1 MFLYFPLE
9 KQRGHNVVAVDQEGS
24 VIDAKGFDTWEDSSS
39 GSNMAAFITS
49 LPDHT
54 VVLISV
60 MDSGNK
66 FVDVGAI
73 EPLNPGSRGSWLLV
87 GYKGTGEKPL
97 WIRQASNPPKS
108 GPTYLAVRVFE

>member
-1 MFLYFPLE
+1 LFLYFPLE
-9 KQRGHNVVAVDQEGS
+9 KQRGHNVVAVDQEES

-49 LPDHT
+49 L
-54 VVLISV
+54 
-60 MDSGNK
+60 MDSGNT
-66 FVDVGAI
+66 FVDDAADALKSVGAI
-73 EPLNPGSRGSWLLV
+73 EPLNPGLRGSWLLV
-87 GYKGTGEKPL
+87 GYRGTGEKPL